1 MNLVEARSMC
11 LALPSVMPTS
21 KRCTVC
27 GRKLT
32 EETAAEMRIRI
43 ESRDERMREDLREN
57 FSGRIWFGVDVV
69 GEDVE

>member
-1 MNLVEARSMC
+1 MINQ
-11 LALPSVMPTS
+11 SVI
-21 KRCTVC
+21 
-27 GRKLT
+27 

-69 GEDVE
+69 GEDVSNGQ